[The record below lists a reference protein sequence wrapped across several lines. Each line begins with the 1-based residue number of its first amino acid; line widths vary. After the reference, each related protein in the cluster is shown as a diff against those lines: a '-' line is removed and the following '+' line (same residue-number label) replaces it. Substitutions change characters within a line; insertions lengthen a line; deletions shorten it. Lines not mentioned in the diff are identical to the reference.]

1 MLRGGPLAG
10 PLFFFKPASPY
21 TPSSPSPYPQRVDY
35 ESALLY
41 MERHID
47 VGMKPGLTRIR
58 GLLDIMGH
66 PESGYPIVHV
76 AGTNGKTS
84 TSRLI
89 TAILAAHGLNTGT
102 FTSPHLE
109 RIEERIGVNGR
120 IASPEEF
127 AQAATDVAGF
137 ADLYEARN
145 GEVVSYFELTAA
157 MAFAWFSENSVDAAV
172 VEVGL
177 GGRLDAT
184 NAADGEVAV
193 VTGIDFDHTEVL
205 GSTIEQIAA
214 EKFGIV
220 KPGAMLVTGAMPE
233 EALGIARATAM
244 DLGAT
249 HYEYNKDF
257 RIEGADRGVGGW
269 LASING
275 TRGDYEDVFL
285 PLHGRHQIAN
295 LALAVAAAEAL
306 LGGPLD
312 VEALRGGVA
321 SVTSPG
327 RLEPVASSPLVLVD
341 GAHNPQGMRVL
352 AAALA
357 EEFPNHEWVLV
368 MSAMKD
374 KDLSQ
379 MVPHLKGTVRNA
391 IATETGSGRSLSADD
406 LAESMTA
413 ALEVQVEAI
422 PDPAAALARARVMA
436 GPTGAVLV
444 AGSLYLVGAI
454 RSLVTSGRAPQRN
467 ER

>member
-1 MLRGGPLAG
+1 MR
-10 PLFFFKPASPY
+10 Y
-21 TPSSPSPYPQRVDY
+21 I
-35 ESALLY
+35 
-41 MERHID
+41 ERHID
-47 VGMKPGLTRIR
+47 VGMKAGLERIT
-58 GLLDIMGH
+58 GLLEIMGH
-66 PESGYPIVHV
+66 PEAGYPIVHV

-84 TSRLI
+84 TARLI

-120 IASPEEF
+120 TSTPEEF

-137 ADLYEARN
+137 ADLYENRSGA
-145 GEVVSYFELTAA
+145 VVSYFELTAA

-193 VTGIDFDHTEVL
+193 VTGIDFDHTDIL
-205 GSTIEQIAA
+205 GTTIGQIAA
-214 EKFGIV
+214 EKLGIV
-220 KPGAMLVTGAMPE
+220 KPGSMLVTGAMPE
-233 EALGIARATAM
+233 EALAVARATAS
-244 DLGAT
+244 DLEAT
-249 HYEYNKDF
+249 HFQYTKDF
-257 RIEGADRGVGGW
+257 RVEGADRGVGGW
-269 LASING
+269 LVSING

-295 LALAVAAAEAL
+295 LAVAVAAAEAL

-312 VEALRGGVA
+312 EDALRGGIA

-327 RLEPVASSPLVLVD
+327 RLELVASSPLVLLD

-352 AAALA
+352 AASLA
-357 EEFPNHEWVLV
+357 EEFSNQGWILL

-374 KDLSQ
+374 KDLTQ
-379 MVPHLKGTVRNA
+379 MVPPLKGHVRTA
-391 IATETGSGRSLSADD
+391 IATETGSGRSLSATD
-406 LAESMTA
+406 LAA
-413 ALEVQVEAI
+413 RIHDALEVPVEAL
-422 PDPAAALARARVMA
+422 PDPANALARARELA
-436 GPTGAVLV
+436 GPSGAILV

-454 RSLVTSGRAPQRN
+454 RSLLTTGRPAQRN